1 MDEKTNGGTV
11 DSGVCCGHVGGL
23 QNKLTEAFPGSELHA
38 VDPRTPSPG
47 KGALC
52 DGALPLQLVFHFRN
66 RGLDVLRE
74 LGGTGLNGGP
84 KFTSECDHI

>member
-1 MDEKTNGGTV
+1 MDEQTNGGTV
-11 DSGVCCGHVGGL
+11 DSGVCCGHAGGL

-38 VDPRTPSPG
+38 MDPRTPSPG

-66 RGLDVLRE
+66 RGLDLLRVD
-74 LGGTGLNGGP
+74 LG
-84 KFTSECDHI
+84 